1 MENPQKP
8 RLDPRMVFAVVLI
21 AIPVIYV
28 VSQIILVRAGDDCAD
43 PDRAEVGGI
52 AQMFVPGEAC
62 PADPS
67 GTLSPT
73 GP

>member
-43 PDRAEVGGI
+43 EDRAGVGGI

-62 PADPS
+62 PQTPR
-67 GTLSPT
+67 GR
-73 GP
+73 

>member
-52 AQMFVPGEAC
+52 AQMFVPGDAC
-62 PADPS
+62 PRAPR
-67 GTLSPT
+67 GR
-73 GP
+73 

>member
-43 PDRAEVGGI
+43 PDRSQVGGI
-52 AQMFVPGEAC
+52 TQMFVPGEAC
-62 PADPS
+62 PQTPR
-67 GTLSPT
+67 GR
-73 GP
+73 